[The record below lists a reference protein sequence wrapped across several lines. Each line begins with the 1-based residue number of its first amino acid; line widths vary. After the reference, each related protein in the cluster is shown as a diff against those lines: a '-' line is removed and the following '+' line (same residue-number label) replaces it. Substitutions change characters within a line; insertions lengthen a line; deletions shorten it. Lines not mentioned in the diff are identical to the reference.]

1 MEKHRNTH
9 EEGTTLIEVMV
20 ASVVLLVGLL
30 GIAALQ
36 IHAMR
41 ANANAFNMTEGAVT
55 IGDRIEQ
62 VLSETWTD
70 KTTGGDLAE
79 GTHTSTEG
87 DYTVTWQV
95 EDSDNGRSKTV
106 NLNVSWGS
114 GDDSHS
120 ISQVMVRTKQ

>member
-79 GTHTSTEG
+79 GPHTSTEG